1 MKQEKETAKQH
12 TVKQLRGF
20 QANTRTKKG
29 EAYVAITK
37 TTDNQVS
44 LGWKGTKQDLLNL
57 LFTTCRND
65 RAMAALICR
74 TAKDHVEHCKQSL
87 QQWVDLTA
95 DIGQLDRELDATTKS
110 RKEARDDK
118 GRERREDAR
127 QKMDDSC
134 SGRTGLLFKPRLH
147 RDSIRAFGRCHCTNN
162 KRHHG

>member
-37 TTDNQVS
+37 TADNQVS

-74 TAKDHVEHCKQSL
+74 TAKDHVEHCKQNH

-95 DIGQLDRELDATTKS
+95 DIVQLDRELDAN
-110 RKEARDDK
+110 D
-118 GRERREDAR
+118 
-127 QKMDDSC
+127 QKQE
-134 SGRTGLLFKPRLH
+134 GGE
-147 RDSIRAFGRCHCTNN
+147 G
-162 KRHHG
+162 